1 MAANQTPVFRLNQ
14 WISEDPVLRE
24 DFNADNRKL
33 ENALNSLTNN
43 LKFAGN
49 AYLETGSYVGNGGGK
64 VSLTLSARPLAVM
77 VLGYESLII
86 PGQPGS
92 GSIFHTAN
100 TTPVSFSWSGN
111 TVTWNTPNGEA
122 WCNGKG
128 RTYQYFA
135 LRQATA

>member
-1 MAANQTPVFRLNQ
+1 M
-14 WISEDPVLRE
+14 
-24 DFNADNRKL
+24 
-33 ENALNSLTNN
+33 
-43 LKFAGN
+43 
-49 AYLETGSYVGNGGGK
+49 GNGGGK